1 MFGKGG
7 SYDFSQSYQTYE
19 EYEKEF
25 DVSKMKR
32 KVVEKK
38 ASANIV

>member
-1 MFGKGG
+1 MGFGKGG
-7 SYDFSQSYQTYE
+7 SYDFTQTYE

-32 KVVEKK
+32 KTAEKK